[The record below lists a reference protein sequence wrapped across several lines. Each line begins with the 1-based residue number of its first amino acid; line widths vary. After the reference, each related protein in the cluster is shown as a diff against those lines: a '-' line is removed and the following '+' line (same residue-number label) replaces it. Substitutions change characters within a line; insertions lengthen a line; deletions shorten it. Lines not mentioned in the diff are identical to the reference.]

1 MRYFPVFLNLRGKKV
16 VVVGGGSV
24 AERKVRTLLKAGA
37 NIDVIS
43 PKITRGLEALK
54 DTGRINHIKRTFRDA
69 DIGGSV
75 LAIAATDSAE
85 VNKRVAMVA
94 PLVNTV
100 DDPDNCSFIVPSMV
114 CRGDLTIAISTSG
127 NSPAFAK
134 AVRKELQRIYGRQYA
149 GFLNEMKV
157 LRERAKREVR
167 DRAQRERLFNRLIC
181 HDVLKALS
189 DGRLQYAIRLLNRSY
204 KDLVA
209 LTGKRL

>member
-43 PKITRGLEALK
+43 PKITKGLEALK
-54 DTGRINHIKRTFRDA
+54 DKGRINHIKRTFRDA

-181 HDVLKALS
+181 PDVLKALS